1 MERNILKGGLMLR
14 DKIKNR
20 NATICIIGLGYVGLP
35 TAIFF
40 AEKGFNVIG
49 VDKKKEI
56 IDKVNKGIS
65 HLGELGLDERL
76 GKVVSLKKLYAT
88 TNTKD
93 AVSKSDVSI
102 LIVPTPITKDK
113 EPDLSYV
120 ESAGLEVK
128 EGLKKGQLIILEST
142 VYPGVTEEVLQPIL
156 ESTGLKAGV
165 DFGLAYCPE
174 RYNPGDLEHTIENV
188 KRIVGGINDEWGEIS
203 KDLYAHVIKAGVTK
217 VRDIKTAEAAKVI
230 ENIQR
235 DLNIALMNE
244 LSLIFEKMGIDI
256 MDVIKAASTKWNFN
270 VYYPGAGVGG
280 HCLPVDP
287 YYLVAKA
294 RGLGYHSKVITAGR
308 AINDHMPHHVF
319 EMLRD
324 SLNEVEKPVK
334 NSKIVVLGFSYKEN
348 VGDARET
355 PVEHLI
361 CELKKAK
368 ADITIVDPYVEGDF
382 IKSFGVKVECDPY
395 KALKNADA
403 LVLMTGHQKFKE
415 LDLENIKKIMRIPI
429 LIDGRRIYDKENVI
443 KLGFNYKGV
452 GAGY

>member
-188 KRIVGGINDEWGEIS
+188 KESLGINDEWGEIS
-203 KDLYAHVIKAGVTK
+203 KI
-217 VRDIKTAEAAKVI
+217 
-230 ENIQR
+230 
-235 DLNIALMNE
+235 
-244 LSLIFEKMGIDI
+244 
-256 MDVIKAASTKWNFN
+256 ST
-270 VYYPGAGVGG
+270 
-280 HCLPVDP
+280 HT
-287 YYLVAKA
+287 
-294 RGLGYHSKVITAGR
+294 S
-308 AINDHMPHHVF
+308 
-319 EMLRD
+319 
-324 SLNEVEKPVK
+324 
-334 NSKIVVLGFSYKEN
+334 
-348 VGDARET
+348 
-355 PVEHLI
+355 
-361 CELKKAK
+361 
-368 ADITIVDPYVEGDF
+368 
-382 IKSFGVKVECDPY
+382 
-395 KALKNADA
+395 
-403 LVLMTGHQKFKE
+403 
-415 LDLENIKKIMRIPI
+415 
-429 LIDGRRIYDKENVI
+429 
-443 KLGFNYKGV
+443 
-452 GAGY
+452 

>member
-1 MERNILKGGLMLR
+1 MLK
-14 DKIKNR
+14 DKIKNK
-20 NATICIIGLGYVGLP
+20 NATLCIIGLGYVGLP

-76 GKVVSLKKLYAT
+76 EKVVSLKKLYAT

-120 ESAGLEVK
+120 GSAGFEVK
-128 EGLKKGQLIILEST
+128 EGLRKGHLIILEST

-156 ESTGLKAGV
+156 ESTGLKAGI
-165 DFGLAYCPE
+165 DFGIAYCPE
-174 RYNPGDLEHTIENV
+174 RYNPGDSEHTIENV
-188 KRIVGGINDEWGEIS
+188 RRIVGGINDEWGEIT

-256 MDVIKAASTKWNFN
+256 IDVIKAASTKWNFN

-308 AINDHMPHHVF
+308 AINDHMPQHIF
-319 EMLRD
+319 ELLRD
-324 SLNEVEKPVK
+324 SLNDMEKPVK
-334 NSKIVVLGFSYKEN
+334 NSNVVVLGFSYKEN

-355 PVEHLI
+355 PVEHLVQ
-361 CELKKAK
+361 ELLKSK
-368 ADITIVDPYVEGDF
+368 ADVTVVDPFVEESF
-382 IKSFGVKVECDPY
+382 IKSFGVKVEHDPY
-395 KALKNADA
+395 NALKHADA
-403 LVLMTGHQKFKE
+403 LVLMTGHQIFRE
-415 LDLENIKKIMRIPI
+415 LDLEKVKKLMNLSII
-429 LIDGRRIYDKENVI
+429 IDGRRIYDKE
-443 KLGFNYKGV
+443 KALELGFTYRGV

>member
-1 MERNILKGGLMLR
+1 
-14 DKIKNR
+14 
-20 NATICIIGLGYVGLP
+20 
-35 TAIFF
+35 
-40 AEKGFNVIG
+40 
-49 VDKKKEI
+49 
-56 IDKVNKGIS
+56 
-65 HLGELGLDERL
+65 LGELGLDERL
-76 GKVVSLKKLYAT
+76 EKVVSLKKLYAT

-120 ESAGLEVK
+120 GSAGFEVK
-128 EGLKKGQLIILEST
+128 EGLRKGHLIILEST

-156 ESTGLKAGV
+156 ESTGLKAGI
-165 DFGLAYCPE
+165 DFGIAYCPE
-174 RYNPGDLEHTIENV
+174 RYNPGDSEHTIENV
-188 KRIVGGINDEWGEIS
+188 RRIVGGINDEWGEIT

-256 MDVIKAASTKWNFN
+256 IDVIKAASTKWNFN

-308 AINDHMPHHVF
+308 AINDHMPQHIF
-319 EMLRD
+319 ELLRD
-324 SLNEVEKPVK
+324 SLNDMEKPVK
-334 NSKIVVLGFSYKEN
+334 NSNVVVLGFSYKEN

-355 PVEHLI
+355 PVEHLVQ
-361 CELKKAK
+361 ELLKSK
-368 ADITIVDPYVEGDF
+368 ADVTVVDPFVEESF
-382 IKSFGVKVECDPY
+382 IKSFGVKVEHDPY
-395 KALKNADA
+395 NALKHADA
-403 LVLMTGHQKFKE
+403 LVLMTGHQIFRE
-415 LDLENIKKIMRIPI
+415 LDLEKVKKLMNLSII
-429 LIDGRRIYDKENVI
+429 IDGRRTYDKEKVLE
-443 KLGFNYKGV
+443 LGFTYRGV